1 LEFEQMGTAIVGV
14 VGSLL
19 GVLLGFL
26 GQSFRA
32 RQEHKWAIETAKREV
47 YSEFL
52 RSISASYAQAKSEA
66 KSRQIDTAEAVATQ
80 SRVPE
85 DADLLAATAAIELLA
100 NQTISRAARKLSNR
114 VIETHVK
121 LRRDLS
127 IDRSEVPGINK
138 EREKLIELFQKDLR
152 IPLGD
157 QQISNPANGTGP
169 SDPTTA
175 VA

>member
-1 LEFEQMGTAIVGV
+1 MGIAIVGV

-32 RQEHKWAIETAKREV
+32 RQEHKWAIETAKREI

-66 KSRQIDTAEAVATQ
+66 KSRQGDTPEAETAQ
-80 SRVPE
+80 SHVPE
-85 DADLLAATAAIELLA
+85 DSDLLAATAAIELLA
-100 NQTISRAARKLSNR
+100 NQTISKAARELSNR
-114 VIETHVK
+114 VIEVHVK

-127 IDRSEVPGINK
+127 IDKSEVPDINK
-138 EREKLIELFQKDLR
+138 EREKLIELFQKDLG
-152 IPLGD
+152 IPPGD
-157 QQISNPANGTGP
+157 QRSQTVPAVKLRTISLGT
-169 SDPTTA
+169 
-175 VA
+175 